1 MVEPPI
7 PGDPLT
13 DEPSI
18 NPHPNPGVN
27 QAKEPAPGGKTGRIC
42 GILAIVLALTCVGIP
57 IAIILGIIAIVKTSK
72 AKSMARSYPETYE
85 MPSSAGLILGIVGL
99 CLPVVMLPFVG
110 IVSAIAIPALLGQR
124 ARARDKAAIYNMT
137 SRLNDLTGQY
147 DKLAETKQSPE
158 EIRGH
163 LETYL
168 KTSTAQDKNPWNMA
182 EPAYRWT
189 FTEGGT
195 TQEATELLAREQARV
210 LGQAVFLFTAPVQGR
225 SGFIGGA
232 VKVQNSINGENTVT
246 KAVMVE

>member
-1 MVEPPI
+1 MTS
-7 PGDPLT
+7 G
-13 DEPSI
+13 PSS
-18 NPHPNPGVN
+18 NSYSNPGEN
-27 QAKEPAPGGKTGRIC
+27 QAKEPAPGGKTGRVC

-72 AKSMARSYPETYE
+72 AKSIARSYPETYE

-124 ARARDKAAIYNMT
+124 ARARDKAAISNMT
-137 SRLNDLTGQY
+137 ARLNDLTGQY
-147 DKLAETKQSPE
+147 DKLARTKQPPE
-158 EIRGH
+158 EIKGS

-168 KTSTAQDKNPWNMA
+168 KTSYAQDKNPWNMA

-246 KAVMVE
+246 KAVEIE

>member
-1 MVEPPI
+1 M
-7 PGDPLT
+7 T

-27 QAKEPAPGGKTGRIC
+27 QAKQQAPGAKTGRVC

-72 AKSMARSYPETYE
+72 AKSMARNYPEIYE
-85 MPSSAGLILGIVGL
+85 TPSSAGLILGIVGL

-110 IVSAIAIPALLGQR
+110 IVSAIAIPALLSQQ
-124 ARARDKAAIYNMT
+124 ARARDKVAISNMT
-137 SRLNDLTGQY
+137 TRLDDLVVQY
-147 DKLAETKQSPE
+147 NKPAEAKLQPE
-158 EIRGH
+158 EIRGR

-168 KTSTAQDKNPWNMA
+168 KTSYAQDKNPWDTT

-189 FTEGGT
+189 ITEGGA
-195 TQEATELLAREQARV
+195 TQEDTELLAREQARV
-210 LGQAVFLFTAPVQGR
+210 IGQTVFVFTAPVQGR

-232 VKVQNSINGENTVT
+232 VKVRNTVSGENTVT
-246 KAVMVE
+246 KAIAIE